1 MWVGQV
7 GGVDVNLSTQIPS
20 ALWGRCLHVAY
31 QEARSGFART
41 GLLVSLESGYRVI
54 MSASVT
60 AGRPAQLPVVE
71 IVPDPEMPGWS
82 PRPLKVEVVVEP

>member
-41 GLLVSLESGYRVI
+41 ACSSAWNRATES
-54 MSASVT
+54 
-60 AGRPAQLPVVE
+60 
-71 IVPDPEMPGWS
+71 
-82 PRPLKVEVVVEP
+82 